1 MPPHTWNSFQKLIKQ
16 KTKFIVFVQHSCC
29 GEILWAHHHTWA
41 RWREYQIYQTNTWR
55 RNTAQRKMKNFVFR
69 QDISMWKD
77 ISLLLC
83 MDVCLKHVFELWF
96 LFENGMP
103 QTVPGQGYVRNTGWS
118 SKNYETNWIVFSQ
131 YIIIAN
137 TGESEY
143 FDWFFYQVG
152 NLIFADQ

>member
-55 RNTAQRKMKNFVFR
+55 RNTAQRKMKYFVFR
-69 QDISMWKD
+69 QDISIYEKTFHCCYVWMYVLNMSLNYGFFSKMVYHRQCQARDMWEMRDGRVRIMK
-77 ISLLLC
+77 
-83 MDVCLKHVFELWF
+83 
-96 LFENGMP
+96 
-103 QTVPGQGYVRNTGWS
+103 QTVL
-118 SKNYETNWIVFSQ
+118 SQ

-143 FDWFFYQVG
+143 FDWFSNQVG
-152 NLIFADQ
+152 NLIFAVQ